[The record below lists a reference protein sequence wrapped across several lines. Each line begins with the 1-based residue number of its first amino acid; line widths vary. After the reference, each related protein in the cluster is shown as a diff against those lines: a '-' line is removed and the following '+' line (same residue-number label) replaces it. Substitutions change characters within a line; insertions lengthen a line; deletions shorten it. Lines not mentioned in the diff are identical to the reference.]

1 LGFFNFIVVFLAIVD
16 WIIFISV
23 FAIFKETVPFATV
36 LSSLLSLVTT
46 VVSLMI
52 IQFIHIYNRKDNKL
66 LDIIKDIL
74 KISSDY
80 EKSNKKNRNNA

>member
-1 LGFFNFIVVFLAIVD
+1 
-16 WIIFISV
+16 
-23 FAIFKETVPFATV
+23 
-36 LSSLLSLVTT
+36 
-46 VVSLMI
+46 MI
-52 IQFIHIYNRKDNKL
+52 IQFKYIYNRKDNKL